1 MIIKLYASL
10 IFLLFANTSIAAAVY
25 DDYESYYQTR
35 HKPVFN
41 IKNQLELSNSTW
53 SGLSYKKYKSIDFN
67 TKYIAI
73 NGTRIPLSK
82 AHIFDN
88 EQADTTPDLV
98 PDYLYFSKN
107 YLCIEAVYPSA
118 SGTAARHKSVYLI
131 ETKKLNAKKLVLYKL
146 PSLFGSCLGVR
157 LTSNNLIS
165 FDKISYL
172 YESAD
177 KPTGVIFEEQIIHH
191 HEFTLSNKKVVAK
204 FLIPDN
210 VYKFEIEK

>member
-10 IFLLFANTSIAAAVY
+10 VFLLFANTSLAAAIY
-25 DDYESYYQTR
+25 DDYESYYQTM

-41 IKNQLELSNSTW
+41 IKNQLELSNSIW
-53 SGLSYKKYKSIDFN
+53 NGLSHKKYKSIDFN
-67 TKYIAI
+67 PKFIAI
-73 NGTRIPLSK
+73 NGTHIPLSK
-82 AHIFDN
+82 AHVFDN
-88 EQADTTPDLV
+88 EQGDTAPDLV
-98 PDYLYFSKN
+98 ADYIYFSKN
-107 YLCIEAVYPSA
+107 YLCIEAIYSSA
-118 SGTAARHKSVYLI
+118 SGTASRHKSVYLI
-131 ETKKLNAKKLVLYKL
+131 ETKKLSAKKLVLYKL

-157 LTSNNLIS
+157 LTNNNLIA

-177 KPTGVIFEEQIIHH
+177 KPTGVIFEEQIINH
-191 HEFTLSNKKVVAK
+191 HEFTLSKKKVVAK